1 MRPTSEIYLPA
12 EMPNNCDLFDEN
24 QNAVRIFFDTNRVSL
39 LDLKVFD
46 DLRGFSEQFLLILFS
61 GELWTGKYFR
71 NFHNNI
77 GFCKLRI

>member
-1 MRPTSEIYLPA
+1 VL
-12 EMPNNCDLFDEN
+12 
-24 QNAVRIFFDTNRVSL
+24 
-39 LDLKVFD
+39 D
-46 DLRGFSEQFLLILFS
+46 DLRGFSEEFLLILFS